1 MKKLWLRISLT
12 FLLLLVCVLIA
23 IGFFVGNIMKSTF
36 LDMTRNQLTENAQ
49 LVMKVFDISHLYDQ
63 PDLLQEKIRQFANP
77 IRQRVTIID
86 ESGEVLAD
94 SENNPETMK
103 NHANRPEVKE
113 VIQEGKSQGES
124 IRYSATQGFNMMY
137 VTTPLYNGNERI
149 GVVRTAISLETID
162 KATKKLWVSLFS
174 ILGVTLVLSGLVSM
188 SLAKGITRPIEEIMK
203 AARRLSKKD
212 YSSRV
217 KVRTKGEIGQ
227 LSSAINVLASSL
239 QRQMEEIQENQQQLT
254 SILSNMVSGVMLVN
268 YSGKIQLVNPAME
281 KFLEQQQENLVGRCY
296 EETGEN
302 FGLSER
308 IERCMKE
315 GEHLHEELHVY
326 RPKERILDA
335 HLAPYLGEQ
344 KEMKGVIIVLHDI
357 TDIRRLEK
365 MRSEFVANVSH
376 ELKTPITSVKGFAET
391 LLDGAMYDE
400 ELCRSFLKII
410 YDESDRLHRL
420 ISDILHLSK
429 IEHHLLPLQL
439 EMVNVAKLINETVE
453 TLQEE
458 ITKKEISISLPEAKN
473 VYVEGEK
480 DRVRQIILNLV
491 SNGIVY
497 TPKGGKIEVNLLEKE
512 KEIDLIVRD
521 TGIGI
526 PKKDI
531 PRIFERFYRVDKARS
546 RHSGGTGLGL
556 AIVKHL
562 VESHKGQIQV
572 DSVEGKGTTFT
583 ITLPK
588 KQDDMHEQ

>member
-36 LDMTRNQLTENAQ
+36 VDMTRNQLTENAQ
-49 LVMKVFDISHLYDQ
+49 LVMKVIDISHLYEK
-63 PDLLQEKIRQFANP
+63 PDLLQERIRHFADP
-77 IRQRVTIID
+77 IRQRITIID
-86 ESGEVLAD
+86 ESGKVIAD

-113 VIQEGKSQGES
+113 VIQEGKSHGES

-203 AARRLSKKD
+203 AARKLSKKD

-281 KFLEQQQENLVGRCY
+281 KFLEQQQDNLIGRCY
-296 EETGEN
+296 EESGEN

-315 GEHLHEELHVY
+315 GEHIHEELHVY
-326 RPKERILDA
+326 HPKERILDA
-335 HLAPYLGEQ
+335 HLAPYIGEQ

-429 IEHHLLPLQL
+429 IEHHVLPLQL
-439 EMVNVAKLINETVE
+439 ETINVTNLIDETVE

-458 ITKKEISISLPEAKN
+458 ITKKEITISLPEPKD
-473 VYVEGEK
+473 VYIEGEK
-480 DRVRQIILNLV
+480 DRIRQIILNLI
-491 SNGIVY
+491 SNGILY
-497 TPKGGKIEVNLLEKE
+497 TPKGGKIEVTLLEKE
-512 KEIDLIVRD
+512 KEMDLIVHD

-562 VESHKGQIQV
+562 VESHKGKINV
-572 DSVEGKGTTFT
+572 DSIEGEGTTFT

-588 KQDDMHEQ
+588 KQNHTHEQ